1 MYPPLHSEVL
11 HTMEGVE
18 MEHPLPQ
25 NSSDDFCNTV
35 LSQFCES
42 NNVHHIHICTAIAN
56 CEPSETVLMLF
67 NSMQTKHSRKKK
79 PFKKVA
85 KKRSQP
91 KPQNE
96 RDKKGLELQFT
107 SHNAILKIL
116 NKLTEWLSFC

>member
-1 MYPPLHSEVL
+1 
-11 HTMEGVE
+11 MEGVE

-56 CEPSETVLMLF
+56 CEPRETVLMLF
-67 NSMQTKHSRKKK
+67 NSMSMFLGRAKVEPGSLPRKSD
-79 PFKKVA
+79 P
-85 KKRSQP
+85 SL
-91 KPQNE
+91 
-96 RDKKGLELQFT
+96 DSIIGLELQFT

-116 NKLTEWLSFC
+116 NKFDRMVIVLLGLLDKTL